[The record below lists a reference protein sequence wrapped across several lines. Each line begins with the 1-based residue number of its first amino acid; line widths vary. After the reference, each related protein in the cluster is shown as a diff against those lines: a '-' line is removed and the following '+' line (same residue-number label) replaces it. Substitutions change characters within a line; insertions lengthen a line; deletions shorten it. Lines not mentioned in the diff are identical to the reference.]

1 MGASSFI
8 LSPHERS
15 NAVIPSRPRLEESEL
30 HASAQCERRGTSD
43 LPGQGLTWITEL
55 HASAQGGRRGTSE
68 CPVIDWTRDGGPLL
82 SFFPL
87 TSEASMSS
95 RADRAREI
103 RAACLCSRREA
114 RDPKS
119 SWAGAHLG
127 TREARDLRSSW
138 GGAHRGT
145 RELREYAFRGAS
157 TRLSLLCG
165 EMK

>member
-1 MGASSFI
+1 MSGCRLDSRWGASSFI
-8 LSPHERS
+8 LP
-15 NAVIPSRPRLEESEL
+15 PPRAKQCCHPEPTALEES
-30 HASAQCERRGTSD
+30 
-43 LPGQGLTWITEL
+43 EL